1 MRIITIATQKGG
13 TGKSTVAVNLAAGL
27 ARAGHRTLLIDV
39 DPQANTTYVLTGSQ
53 HIDPSLYDVIVS
65 NSASIQEVAIS
76 VRLDLDLVPA
86 NILLSAADITLSS
99 VPGREWLIARR
110 LRALQTPEAATNGK
124 GKGKGK
130 DKDKDKDKGKD
141 KNKGY
146 EFVIMDTP
154 PSLGILTVNALVA
167 SSEVV
172 VPVAM
177 STFALIGL
185 GLLENTIA
193 QLKENLEIED
203 LRIVGAIPTFYDR
216 TNVARDTM
224 NILKQHFGPL
234 LLESS
239 IPRTVKMEEANN
251 RLKTIYE
258 YEPGGVAANAFEAL
272 AKEVISLG

>member
-53 HIDPSLYDVIVS
+53 HIDPSLYDVIVG

-99 VPGREWLIARR
+99 VPGREWLISRR
-110 LRALQTPEAATNGK
+110 LRALQTPEAA

-193 QLKENLEIED
+193 QLKENLEIKD
-203 LRIVGAIPTFYDR
+203 LHIVGAIPTFYDR

-224 NILKQHFGPL
+224 NILKEHFGPL

-258 YEPGGVAANAFEAL
+258 YEPGGMAANAFEAMV
-272 AKEVISLG
+272 KEVISLG

>member
-65 NSASIQEVAIS
+65 NSASIKEVAIS

-99 VPGREWLIARR
+99 VPGREWLISRR
-110 LRALQTPEAATNGK
+110 LRALQTPEAAGK
-124 GKGKGK
+124 GKGKDK

-193 QLKENLEIED
+193 QLKENLEIKD
-203 LRIVGAIPTFYDR
+203 LHIVGAIPTFYDR

-224 NILKQHFGPL
+224 NILKEHFGPL

>member
-65 NSASIQEVAIS
+65 NSASIKEVAIS

-99 VPGREWLIARR
+99 VPGREWLISRR
-110 LRALQTPEAATNGK
+110 LRALQTPEAAGK
-124 GKGKGK
+124 GKG
-130 DKDKDKDKGKD
+130 KDKDKDKGKD

-193 QLKENLEIED
+193 QLKENLEIKD
-203 LRIVGAIPTFYDR
+203 LHIVGAIPTFYDR

-224 NILKQHFGPL
+224 NILKEHFGPL

>member
-130 DKDKDKDKGKD
+130 QRTRTRTRVKTKTRATSSSSW
-141 KNKGY
+141 
-146 EFVIMDTP
+146 TP
-154 PSLGILTVNALVA
+154 RPAWAFSL
-167 SSEVV
+167 
-172 VPVAM
+172 
-177 STFALIGL
+177 ST
-185 GLLENTIA
+185 
-193 QLKENLEIED
+193 
-203 LRIVGAIPTFYDR
+203 RWWHR
-216 TNVARDTM
+216 
-224 NILKQHFGPL
+224 
-234 LLESS
+234 
-239 IPRTVKMEEANN
+239 
-251 RLKTIYE
+251 
-258 YEPGGVAANAFEAL
+258 
-272 AKEVISLG
+272 AKWWCLSP